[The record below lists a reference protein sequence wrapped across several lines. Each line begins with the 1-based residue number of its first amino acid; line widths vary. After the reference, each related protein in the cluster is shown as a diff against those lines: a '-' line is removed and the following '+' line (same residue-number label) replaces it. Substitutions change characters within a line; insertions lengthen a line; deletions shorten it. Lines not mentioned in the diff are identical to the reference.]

1 MSEEDKLS
9 KELNI
14 ENIHNE
20 YNNWKWLTEYKNYHL
35 ELVAYVDFFNLYNES
50 EKYLENLEQF
60 KEILNRK
67 NFILSNS
74 AKGNFVR
81 SIQDKEVAK
90 EVLIAFSNGID
101 SRVEG
106 EIQAIMYKKGL
117 KSEILEE
124 KEKFTELLKLTNKE
138 KNQFLKEILSL
149 QGRLN
154 EELRIS
160 QQKVLEL
167 DALCQS
173 FSEESDKQK
182 RAALD
187 INDIKKNI
195 TNNLKIELEAGIENA
210 NRSYSESTKK
220 LQEQL
225 EKEKSDSK
233 NRIEGFIEAYQ
244 HHMKLKAPVQYWK
257 DNCEHH
263 KKAAK
268 GFGIASL
275 ILSLIIFLPIAYV
288 AWEILATEE
297 VIWGKVGV
305 VAFTSSLAIWLIR
318 VLVRMYLS
326 HNHMQMNS
334 QERVVMTQAYLALI
348 SEGGATSDEER
359 NLVLQA
365 IFRPISTGIV
375 TDDAAPHNI
384 IELINKNKK

>member
-1 MSEEDKLS
+1 MT

-20 YNNWKWLTEYKNYHL
+20 YKNWKWLIDFKNDL
-35 ELVAYVDFFNLYNES
+35 KKLRAYDDFFNLYDES
-50 EKYLENLEQF
+50 QKHVEDLERF
-60 KEILNRK
+60 KEITNRK
-67 NFILSNS
+67 SFIASGS
-74 AKGNFVR
+74 AKGNFIR

-90 EVLIAFSNGID
+90 EILIAFSNGID
-101 SRVEG
+101 SKVEG
-106 EIQAIMYKKGL
+106 VIQAIMYKKGL

-124 KEKFTELLKLTNKE
+124 KEKFTELLKLTNTE
-138 KNQFLKEILSL
+138 KNNFLREILSL
-149 QGRLN
+149 QSKLN

-160 QQKVLEL
+160 QQKVIEL

-182 RAALD
+182 RTALD
-187 INDIKKNI
+187 INDIKKNL
-195 TNNLKIELEAGIENA
+195 TNNLKIELETGIENA
-210 NRSYSESTKK
+210 NRSYNESIKN

-233 NRIEGFIEAYQ
+233 QRIEGFIDAYQ

-268 GFGIASL
+268 NFGIASL

-297 VIWGKVGV
+297 IIWGKVGV

-384 IELINKNKK
+384 IELISKNKK